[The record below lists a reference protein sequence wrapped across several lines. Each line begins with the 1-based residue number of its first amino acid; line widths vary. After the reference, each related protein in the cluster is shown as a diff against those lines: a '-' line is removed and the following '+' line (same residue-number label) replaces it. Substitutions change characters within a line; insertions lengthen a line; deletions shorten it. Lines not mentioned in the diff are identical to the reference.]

1 MLVLVSAGILNSML
15 DTPDIILPR
24 NTNDYNELESI
35 AEWVLEDLMDM
46 EDAMPEED
54 NPERD
59 LKKEKSAGDWCIVA
73 APTMLHS
80 IPGNSACFIFHSAN
94 SYSPPF
100 ISIPGPPPN
109 A

>member
-1 MLVLVSAGILNSML
+1 MLVLVSSGILNSML

-24 NTNDYNELESI
+24 NTDDYNELESI

-73 APTMLHS
+73 APPMLNS
-80 IPGNSACFIFHSAN
+80 IPDISARFIFHSAN
-94 SYSPPF
+94 SYPQPF
-100 ISIPGPPPN
+100 ISIPVPPPN

>member
-1 MLVLVSAGILNSML
+1 MLVLVSSGILNSML

-24 NTNDYNELESI
+24 NTDDYNELESI

-59 LKKEKSAGDWCIVA
+59 LKKEKSAGDWWIVA
-73 APTMLHS
+73 APPMLNS
-80 IPGNSACFIFHSAN
+80 IPDISARFIFHSAN
-94 SYSPPF
+94 SYPQPF
-100 ISIPGPPPN
+100 ISIPVPPPN